1 MGPGDNDLLA
11 EEEILVSNNKGFSG
25 GMRLT
30 GETKQMSKE
39 GHGFSGLD

>member
-1 MGPGDNDLLA
+1 MGTGGNDLLA
-11 EEEILVSNNKGFSG
+11 EEILFSNNKGFSG

-39 GHGFSGLD
+39 GHGLSGLD